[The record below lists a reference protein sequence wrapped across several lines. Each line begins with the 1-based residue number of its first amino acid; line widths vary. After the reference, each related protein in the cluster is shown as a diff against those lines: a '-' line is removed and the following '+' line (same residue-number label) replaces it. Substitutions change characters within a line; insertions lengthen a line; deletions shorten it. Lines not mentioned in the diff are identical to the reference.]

1 MSKIRHKIA
10 AALALF
16 GVLVP
21 VALAQTVGGTANIEI
36 VERGP
41 SITTVRNLLLGQFF
55 RPRTGDADADAVV
68 TCLPG
73 GVISTFNSEAILGA
87 GPRQCGQV
95 DITVGGTAG
104 DPDRS
109 LGLAF
114 AGTAATDLQDGSGG
128 VIETEYSL
136 LNASGDEVDFI
147 IADGTST
154 TTSLNF
160 DFPRGAVTSLYIG
173 VRATLTST
181 TPAGDYTGRYE
192 IVLTV
197 P

>member
-41 SITTVRNLLLGQFF
+41 SITRIHNLQLGQFF
-55 RPRTGDADADAVV
+55 RPRTGTARAIV
-68 TCLPG
+68 TCSSG
-73 GVISTFNSEAILGA
+73 GVTTTAGSTAILGA

-114 AGTAATDLQDGSGG
+114 AGAAATDLQDGSGG
-128 VIETEYSL
+128 VIETEYIL

-154 TTSLNF
+154 TTSRDF

-173 VRATLTST
+173 VTATLTST

>member
-36 VERGP
+36 VERGQ
-41 SITTVRNLLLGQFF
+41 SITRIHNLQLGQFF
-55 RPRTGDADADAVV
+55 RPRTGTARAIV
-68 TCLPG
+68 TCSDG
-73 GVISTFNSEAILGA
+73 GVTTTAGSTAILVP

-114 AGTAATDLQDGSGG
+114 AGAAPTALQNGSGD
-128 VIETEYSL
+128 VITTEYTL
-136 LNASGDEVDFI
+136 LNASGDEADFI
-147 IADGTST
+147 TADGTP
-154 TTSLNF
+154 TSRGANLLF
-160 DFPRGAVTSLYIG
+160 SSGAVTPIYIG
-173 VRATLTST
+173 VTATLTST
-181 TPAGDYTGRYE
+181 TPAGAYTGTYE